1 MPTIII
7 RRFPLP
13 SVSIYLILSASLLFL
28 AVMWANNT
36 LVEEQELSGFD
47 STIEDIDNNIEDS
60 ESVKIISHE
69 RIIQETKKKKV
80 GMFQSVY
87 VDYHTLKLYIIAYKQ
102 TSKKLL

>member
-36 LVEEQELSGFD
+36 LVEEQEFFD
-47 STIEDIDNNIEDS
+47 ENKVKVEDTNKKFEEF
-60 ESVKIISHE
+60 ESVNTISHE
-69 RIIQETKKKKV
+69 EPIQETKKKKV
-80 GMFQSVY
+80 GKFK
-87 VDYHTLKLYIIAYKQ
+87 HGELFLYLI
-102 TSKKLL
+102 